1 MVRNWPFVGRA
12 AQLARVRRI
21 RSGPGARA
29 GVVLVGPAGS
39 GLTRLARAV
48 LDAAAAEGWTA
59 RWVMATRSASE
70 IPLGALAQVLVG
82 AEPDGPQ
89 VLTQVA
95 GHLVAGTNGRG
106 LIVGVNDAHLLD
118 PVSASVLHHLAVTRS
133 AFLVLAAHTEVAVPD
148 PVFALWKENLLE
160 RVDLHEFDEDETAE
174 LLGRVVEGQVGRAT
188 VHRLHALTG
197 GNATYLREFVEEGLR
212 SRALSPVDGVWRWV
226 GPLCPTRRLSDL
238 VRARIGPLLPEEQEA
253 LELLA
258 FGRDLD
264 ADGLLHRYGADLL
277 DRLEQRGLLVSR
289 AVGDRVRVA
298 PAHPLD
304 VEVLRSAT
312 SPLRER
318 AVYRLLADTFDG
330 PDLEA
335 VDRIRATSWR
345 LAGGLPVA
353 SETLVAVTRQAAEV
367 AEPDPAAAVRVARA
381 AVGRGAGSDASLVL
395 AQALSALGRP
405 AEAEEVLAGL
415 AEVLAATDGDARRLG
430 LAVIRLGN
438 LRWGVG
444 SPDRAAELA
453 AEIDRTCR
461 TDARRPELLVLRA
474 AGLAYAGRYG
484 EALAAVAPLL
494 DDAERLGPLAGPA
507 RAVAAE
513 AWCGTGRHEAALT
526 VAGQGRAALSAAAS
540 WAAGW
545 GLPHLDSA
553 SCGALIGLGR
563 LPEAAALAEA
573 GHRRAVG
580 AGQPVAQA
588 LYGGWHGIVLARQGR
603 LAAAVER
610 LHDAAGAVRDGA
622 FPFLALVRAQIAEAE
637 AMRGDSVAAAA
648 ALRNAERAAEAVGGA
663 GDAWVALAS
672 AWTAA
677 AQGGDAVSR
686 ALDAARRARA
696 VSQLQVELQALHGCV
711 RLDAAEAALERIT
724 EVAARVD
731 GPIAP
736 AYARHAQALAAGDAR
751 ALGEVADV
759 FARHGMLLLAAE
771 VAAQAARLHELAGRK
786 GASRLT
792 ATRARQWAGRCEGA
806 TTPPL
811 ASLGAAEVLTSRE
824 SEIATLAA
832 AGMTSKAI
840 AAQLMVSVRTVD
852 NVLHGIYRK
861 LGVPGRR
868 ELGVALRAG
877 VGG

>member
-1 MVRNWPFVGRA
+1 MVRHWPFVGRA

-70 IPLGALAQVLVG
+70 IPLGALAQLLVD
-82 AEPDGPQ
+82 AEPVDGPQ

-95 GHLVAGTNGRG
+95 GHLVAGTNGRN
-106 LIVGVNDAHLLD
+106 LVVGVNDAHLLD

-133 AFLVLAAHTEVAVPD
+133 AFLVLAARTEVSVPD

-160 RVDLHEFDEDETAE
+160 RVDVHEFDEDETAE
-174 LLGRVVEGQVGRAT
+174 LLSRVVEGRVGRAT
-188 VHRLHALTG
+188 VQRLHTLTG

-212 SRALSPVDGVWRWV
+212 SHVLSPVDGIWRWA
-226 GPLCPTRRLSDL
+226 GPLRPTRRLSDL
-238 VRARIGPLLPEEQEA
+238 VRARIGTLLPGEQEV

-258 FGRDLD
+258 VGGDLD
-264 ADGLLHRYGADLL
+264 ADGLMRRYGADLL

-289 AVGDRVRVA
+289 AVGDRVRVSL
-298 PAHPLD
+298 AHLID
-304 VEVLRSAT
+304 VEVLRTAT

-330 PDLEA
+330 SDLEP
-335 VDRIRATSWR
+335 VDRIRATSWQV
-345 LAGGLPVA
+345 AGGLPVP
-353 SETLVAVTRQAAEV
+353 SETLVGVARRAAEV
-367 AEPDPAAAVRVARA
+367 AEPDHAAAVRVARA
-381 AVGRGAGSDASLVL
+381 AVRRGGGFDASLAL
-395 AQALSALGRP
+395 AQALTALGEP
-405 AEAEEVLAGL
+405 AEADEVLADL
-415 AEVLAATDGDARRLG
+415 PADGDERRLR
-430 LAVIRLGN
+430 LAVIRLGH
-438 LRWGVG
+438 LQWGVG
-444 SPDRAAELA
+444 SPDRAAALA
-453 AEIDRTCR
+453 VEADRAAR
-461 TDARRPELLVLRA
+461 TDPRRPELLVLRA
-474 AGLAYAGRYG
+474 AGLAYSGRCA

-494 DDAERLGPLAGPA
+494 DDEERLGPLAGPA
-507 RAVAAE
+507 RAVAADS
-513 AWCGTGRHEAALT
+513 WCGTGRHEAALA
-526 VAGQGRAALSAAAS
+526 VARRAREALPAAAT
-540 WAAGW
+540 WTAGW

-553 SCGALIGLGR
+553 SCGALVGLGR
-563 LPEAAALAEA
+563 SAEAAALAEA
-573 GHRRAVG
+573 GHRRAVD
-580 AGQPVAQA
+580 AHQPVAEA
-588 LYGGWHGIVLARQGR
+588 LYGGWHGIALARQGR
-603 LAAAVER
+603 LGAALER
-610 LHDAAGAVRDGA
+610 LQDAAGAVRDGA

-637 AMRGDSVAAAA
+637 AMRGDAVAAAA
-648 ALRNAERAAEAVGGA
+648 ALRHAERAADAVGGA
-663 GDAWVALAS
+663 GDASVVLAS

-677 AQGGDAVSR
+677 AQGGDAVAR

-696 VSQLQVELQALHGCV
+696 ISERQVELEALHGCV
-711 RLDAAEAALERIT
+711 RFDAAEVALERIT
-724 EVAARVD
+724 EVAAGVD

-736 AYARHAQALAAGDAR
+736 AYVRHARALAEGDAR

-759 FARHGMLLLAAE
+759 FAAHGMLLLAAE
-771 VAAQAARLHELAGRK
+771 ATAQAARAHELAGRK
-786 GASRLT
+786 GASRLA
-792 ATRARQWAGRCEGA
+792 ATRAREWAGRCEGA
-806 TTPPL
+806 ATPPL
-811 ASLGAAEVLTSRE
+811 ASLGAAGVLTSRE

-868 ELGVALRAG
+868 ELAVALRAG
-877 VGG
+877 VGE